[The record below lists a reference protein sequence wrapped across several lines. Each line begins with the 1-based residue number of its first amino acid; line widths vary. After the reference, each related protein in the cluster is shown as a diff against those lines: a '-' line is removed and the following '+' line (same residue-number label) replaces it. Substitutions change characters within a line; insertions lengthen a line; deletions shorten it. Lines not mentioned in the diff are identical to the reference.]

1 MKKKTPKNNSTNK
14 DIVAEIEER
23 FKRHTGVLMEQMQK
37 EVRTVAEGHSGIMRK
52 LDEHDDRFAKIES
65 EVGSLQSEVGSL
77 RSEVGS
83 LRSEVGSVKSE
94 LQYVKAAVM
103 DTNQTAKSI
112 EKKLDNHETRIS
124 KLEEKI
130 HA

>member
-1 MKKKTPKNNSTNK
+1 MAKKAPKNNSKNK

-52 LDEHDDRFAKIES
+52 LDEHDDKFAKIE
-65 EVGSLQSEVGSL
+65 
-77 RSEVGS
+77 SEVGS